1 MKQDLLV
8 TIIVLT
14 YKDFSGLNKTMEAIL
29 EQTYQNI
36 EIIISDD
43 GSENY
48 QEEMF
53 LPFKRKAEERNKK
66 IILKHLD
73 QNEGTVKNIN
83 GALELATGDIIGFL
97 GCGDYYASREI
108 IKEVVEEFLKKEA
121 EVVTGK
127 MQGISVSNPQKTTCL
142 PEKHL
147 IKLLKEG
154 NRDKIYQ
161 KMFNENCFCAPATF
175 YKKEV
180 YDKVGKYDERMKLIE
195 DYPFMFKLV
204 LNHIKIV
211 FMDKY
216 ITIYLF
222 DGVSSGKQSPAICA
236 DLEKIKKYV
245 LLPHI
250 TECDRKGRRLFLYN
264 YKRKSTKTIT
274 GKMRIAIKYFDQ
286 FLYWQYKR
294 VVGICKAQRRK

>member
-108 IKEVVEEFLKKEA
+108 IKEVVEEFLRKRR
-121 EVVTGK
+121 
-127 MQGISVSNPQKTTCL
+127 
-142 PEKHL
+142 
-147 IKLLKEG
+147 KLL
-154 NRDKIYQ
+154 Q
-161 KMFNENCFCAPATF
+161 
-175 YKKEV
+175 
-180 YDKVGKYDERMKLIE
+180 
-195 DYPFMFKLV
+195 
-204 LNHIKIV
+204 
-211 FMDKY
+211 
-216 ITIYLF
+216 
-222 DGVSSGKQSPAICA
+222 
-236 DLEKIKKYV
+236 EK
-245 LLPHI
+245 
-250 TECDRKGRRLFLYN
+250 CRGFLFLIL
-264 YKRKSTKTIT
+264 KK
-274 GKMRIAIKYFDQ
+274 Q
-286 FLYWQYKR
+286 R
-294 VVGICKAQRRK
+294 VYRRNILLNC